1 MRIQPIGA
9 QAEAKCSIVINPLEP
24 DFEGIS

>member
-9 QAEAKCSIVINPLEP
+9 QAEAECFIVINPLEP
-24 DFEGIS
+24 YFEGIS